1 MDLHDVSFA
10 DGRRLGNLASLSRCD
25 EGTARVVVH
34 TAAMQIDTLR
44 ALPRPLAYVLPGGGA
59 LAAYQVGV
67 LDALTAAGLR
77 PDRLIG
83 VSAGAMNAALFA
95 WSSDADGVRR
105 IERIWSGVKRRDL
118 LRVHPGRLALALAGK
133 RASFLDNRH
142 GIVFLRKNLGSR
154 LIEHAPIPLTIIAT
168 DLATGRPFALESGD
182 VVTAIVASSAFPGV
196 FPPIEIDG
204 HILID
209 GGVVADVPLD
219 VADQLGV
226 ASVIVVTVPPLAPTP
241 VPQHPVSVVLRSS
254 TWGVEA
260 HGRTI
265 VARPPDGMRVIEIP
279 SQPSSVTTFAV
290 GSAAATIEEARRFTT
305 AWLQSD

>member
-1 MDLHDVSFA
+1 
-10 DGRRLGNLASLSRCD
+10 
-25 EGTARVVVH
+25 
-34 TAAMQIDTLR
+34 MQIDTLR
-44 ALPRPLAYVLPGGGA
+44 SLPRPLAYVLPGGGA

-95 WSSDADGVRR
+95 WSSDSEGVRR
-105 IERIWSGVKRRDL
+105 LGAIWSNVKRRDL

-142 GIVFLRKNLGSR
+142 GIAFLRKHLGAR

-168 DLATGRPFALESGD
+168 DLATGRPFILESGD
-182 VVTAIVASSAFPGV
+182 VVFAIVASSAFPGV
-196 FPPIEIDG
+196 FPPVQLAG
-204 HILID
+204 HTLID

-219 VADQLGV
+219 VAAELGM
-226 ASVIVVTVPPLAPTP
+226 ASVVVITVPPLAPASM
-241 VPQHPVSVVLRSS
+241 PQHPVAVVLRSS

-260 HGRTI
+260 HGRTV
-265 VARPPDGMRVIEIP
+265 VARPPDGLRVVEIP
-279 SQPSSVTTFAV
+279 SRPSSVTTFAV
-290 GSAAATIEEARRFTT
+290 GSAAATIEEARQFTET
-305 AWLQSD
+305 WLHSR

>member
-1 MDLHDVSFA
+1 M
-10 DGRRLGNLASLSRCD
+10 
-25 EGTARVVVH
+25 VH
-34 TAAMQIDTLR
+34 NAAMQIDTLR
-44 ALPRPLAYVLPGGGA
+44 SLPRPLAYVLPGGGA

-67 LDALTAAGLR
+67 LDALTGAGLQ

-83 VSAGAMNAALFA
+83 VSAGSMNAALYA
-95 WSSDADGVRR
+95 WSSDTDGVRR
-105 IERIWSGVKRRDL
+105 MERIWAGVKRRDL

-142 GIVFLRKNLGSR
+142 GIAFLRKHLGNR

-168 DLATGRPFALESGD
+168 DLATGRPFVLESGD
-182 VVTAIVASSAFPGV
+182 VVFAIVASSAFPGV
-196 FPPIEIDG
+196 FPPIELDG
-204 HILID
+204 HTLID

-219 VADQLGV
+219 VAADLGV
-226 ASVIVVTVPPLAPTP
+226 ASVVVITVPPLAPTA
-241 VPQHPVSVVLRSS
+241 VPRHPVSVVLRSS

-265 VARPPDGMRVIEIP
+265 VARPPDGLHVVEIP

-290 GSAAATIEEARRFTT
+290 GSAAATIVDARRFTET
-305 AWLQSD
+305 WLHSD